1 VFVAEGACVIGDVH
15 LADGVS
21 VWFGAVLRGDI
32 EPIRIGED
40 SNVQDCAVIHT
51 DEGFPVE
58 IGRRVTI
65 GHGAIIHGA
74 RIEDEALIG
83 MGATLLSGST
93 VGRGAVVAAGALVP
107 EGVTIPPGV
116 LAMGV
121 PARVVRE
128 LTDEERARVSR
139 GADNY
144 CRRRDQYIAEGFG
157 QEPGA

>member
-1 VFVAEGACVIGDVH
+1 MIRPFGGRHPVVGQRVFVAEGACVIGDVH

-65 GHGAIIHGA
+65 GHGAS
-74 RIEDEALIG
+74 
-83 MGATLLSGST
+83 SGSRPT
-93 VGRGAVVAAGALVP
+93 PGTLRTATRSP
-107 EGVTIPPGV
+107 SPPRT
-116 LAMGV
+116 
-121 PARVVRE
+121 PR
-128 LTDEERARVSR
+128 TPSR
-139 GADNY
+139 
-144 CRRRDQYIAEGFG
+144 
-157 QEPGA
+157 